1 MRWLLGLAI
10 AAAVLVGQV
19 GSAAAKPP
27 ATGGDATCNGGSIA
41 PGTYSSLTVAGACF
55 LDSGSVTVT
64 HNVSVQPAA
73 ALIAAFGGSDLTVG
87 QNLAVQSNGVLVLGC
102 EPEAFACINDPD
114 QEVGTLITNDRVGGN
129 LTASN
134 ALAVLAHHNT
144 IGGNVVLSG
153 GGGGLNC
160 DPQDALFGS
169 PAYATYEDNVIGG
182 NAVVSNWQSCWLGF
196 IRNSVSGNVNY
207 QDNST
212 FDPDGNEV
220 VTNTIHGGLN
230 CSGNDP
236 APQFGDSEG
245 NLNVAARATGQCVG
259 LVKG

>member
-1 MRWLLGLAI
+1 LRCVLGLAI
-10 AAAVLVGQV
+10 AFVVLVGQV

-27 ATGGDATCNGGSIA
+27 SAGSDATCNGGSIA
-41 PGTYSSLTVAGACF
+41 PGTYSSLMIAGACF

-64 HNVSVQPAA
+64 HNVSVQPGA
-73 ALIAAFGGSDLTVG
+73 ALLAAYGGSDLTVG
-87 QNLAVQSNGVLVLGC
+87 QNLVVQSNGVLVLGC
-102 EPEAFACINDPD
+102 EPEAFICINDPD

-129 LTASN
+129 LTAENS
-134 ALAVLAHHNT
+134 LAVLAHHNT
-144 IGGNVVLSG
+144 ISGNVVLSG

-182 NAVVSNWQSCWLGF
+182 NAVISGWQSCWLGF
-196 IRNSVSGNVNY
+196 IRNTVARNVNFL
-207 QDNST
+207 DNST

-220 VTNTIHGGLN
+220 VTNTIGGTLN

-236 APQFGDSEG
+236 APQVGDSG
-245 NLNVAARATGQCVG
+245 GTPNTAARATGQCVG
-259 LVKG
+259 LLGG